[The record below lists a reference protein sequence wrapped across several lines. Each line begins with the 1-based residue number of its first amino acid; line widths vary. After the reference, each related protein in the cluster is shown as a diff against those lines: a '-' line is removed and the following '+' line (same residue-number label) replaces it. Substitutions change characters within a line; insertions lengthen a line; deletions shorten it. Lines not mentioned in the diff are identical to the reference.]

1 VSGLITSAPV
11 RELEVYAQR
20 SWWKDE
26 KIAEISMYVYGR
38 EKVRVNLQKGHLKVY
53 IDQSLKMDTILQP
66 GKCLYLTPGEWAEK
80 QI

>member
-1 VSGLITSAPV
+1 
-11 RELEVYAQR
+11 
-20 SWWKDE
+20 
-26 KIAEISMYVYGR
+26 MYVYGR